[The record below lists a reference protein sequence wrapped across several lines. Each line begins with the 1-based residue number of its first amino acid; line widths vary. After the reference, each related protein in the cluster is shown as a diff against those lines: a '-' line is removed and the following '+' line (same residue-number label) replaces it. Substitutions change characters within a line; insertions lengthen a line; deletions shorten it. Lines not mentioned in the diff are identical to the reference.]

1 MMSEAKELMP
11 VVVQDVKNN
20 NVLMLAYMNDE
31 SLELTKKTGFMH
43 YWSRSRNAI
52 WKKGETS
59 GNFQKC
65 IELFSDCDNDAM
77 LARVEQTGVACHT
90 GTYSCFYKEPIPAED
105 ILTELW
111 RVFEERRS
119 GQNPSSYTFKLLS
132 NRNLLLKKIAEES
145 SEIIIAAKDKQRK
158 EIVYEA
164 GDLLYHLMVLLYDEG
179 ITMNDIYKELEGRR
193 KLEPGDATSIRIH
206 R

>member
-1 MMSEAKELMP
+1 MSEKQELMP
-11 VVVQDVKNN
+11 VIVQDVRNN
-20 NVLMLAYMNDE
+20 NVLMLAYMDE
-31 SLELTKKTGFMH
+31 EALELTKKTGLMH

-65 IELFSDCDNDAM
+65 VELITDCDGDAM

-90 GTYSCFYKEPIPAED
+90 GSYSCFYKEPIRQSD
-105 ILTELW
+105 VISQLW
-111 RVFEERRS
+111 RVFEERKATEAE
-119 GQNPSSYTFKLLS
+119 SSYTVKLLK

-145 SEIIIAAKDKQRK
+145 SEVIIAAKDKSRK

-164 GDLLYHLMVLLYDEG
+164 GDLLYHLMVLLFDEG
-179 ITMNDIYKELEGRR
+179 ITMDDIYGELEGRR
-193 KLEPGDATSIRIH
+193 K
-206 R
+206 

>member
-1 MMSEAKELMP
+1 MSETKELMP

-145 SEIIIAAKDKQRK
+145 SEVIIAAKDKQRK

-179 ITMNDIYKELEGRR
+179 ITMDDIYRELEGRR
-193 KLEPGDATSIRIH
+193 K
-206 R
+206 

>member
-1 MMSEAKELMP
+1 MMSETKELMP
-11 VVVQDVKNN
+11 VVVQDVQNN

-77 LARVEQTGVACHT
+77 LARVEQKGVACHT

-105 ILTELW
+105 IVTELW
-111 RVFEERRS
+111 RVFDERKS
-119 GQNPSSYTFKLLS
+119 GQNPSSYTFRLLS

-145 SEIIIAAKDKQRK
+145 SEVIIAAKDKQRK

-179 ITMNDIYKELEGRR
+179 ITMDDIYKELEGRR
-193 KLEPGDATSIRIH
+193 K
-206 R
+206 

>member
-1 MMSEAKELMP
+1 MSETKELTP

-31 SLELTKKTGFMH
+31 SFELTKKTGFMH

-59 GNFQKC
+59 GNFQRC
-65 IELFSDCDNDAM
+65 IELLTDCDSDAM

-90 GTYSCFYKEPIPAED
+90 GTYSCFYKEPIPSEN
-105 ILTELW
+105 IVTELW
-111 RVFEERRS
+111 RVFEERRI
-119 GQNPSSYTFKLLS
+119 GQNPSSYTYRLLS

-145 SEIIIAAKDKQRK
+145 SEVIIAAKDKQTK

-179 ITMNDIYKELEGRR
+179 ITMDDIYRELEGRR
-193 KLEPGDATSIRIH
+193 K
-206 R
+206 

>member
-1 MMSEAKELMP
+1 MREKQELVP

-31 SLELTKKTGFMH
+31 SLELTKKTGYMH

-59 GNFQKC
+59 GNSQKC
-65 IELFSDCDNDAM
+65 IELMTDCDGDAM

-90 GTYSCFYKEPIPAED
+90 GSYSCFSGAPLRQED
-105 ILTELW
+105 IITRLW
-111 RVFEERRS
+111 RVFEERKES
-119 GQNPSSYTFKLLS
+119 QVEGSYTVKLMR

-145 SEIIIAAKDKQRK
+145 SEVVIAAKDRFREQ
-158 EIVYEA
+158 IIYES
-164 GDLLYHLMVLLYDEG
+164 GDLLYHLMVLLFDEG
-179 ITMNDIYKELEGRR
+179 ITMDDVYKELEGRR
-193 KLEPGDATSIRIH
+193 K
-206 R
+206 

>member
-1 MMSEAKELMP
+1 MSEREGMIP

-31 SLELTKKTGFMH
+31 SLEQTKKTGYMH
-43 YWSRSRNAI
+43 YWSRSRDAL

-59 GNFQKC
+59 GNVQKV
-65 IELFSDCDNDAM
+65 IELMTDCDGDAM

-90 GTYSCFYKEPIPAED
+90 GTYSCFSKDPIPPSD
-105 ILTELW
+105 IITNLW
-111 RVFEERRS
+111 RVFEERKAS
-119 GQNPSSYTFKLLS
+119 QSDSSYTVKLMR

-145 SEIIIAAKDKQRK
+145 SEVIIAAKDKERK

-164 GDLLYHLMVLLYDEG
+164 ADLLYHLMVLLYDEG
-179 ITMNDIYKELEGRR
+179 ISMQDIYIELEGRR
-193 KLEPGDATSIRIH
+193 K
-206 R
+206 

>member
-1 MMSEAKELMP
+1 MSEAKELMP

-90 GTYSCFYKEPIPAED
+90 GTYSCFYKEPIPSED
-105 ILTELW
+105 IMTELW

-193 KLEPGDATSIRIH
+193 K
-206 R
+206 